1 MTFKNRKGFTLIEL
15 LAVVAIIGLLGTIVA
30 VSVTKV
36 YNDSIKKT
44 MIVQENN
51 VASASKIYLEDYCFD
66 PVDSSYVCPT
76 SYNNYTSNKYICL
89 DDLQDNKLGD
99 YINKVT
105 YKKDE
110 CKGIITFDKNED
122 GDYVVPNVYLYCGNP
137 DTGEYGYIT
146 DESLN
151 PGLYPRCNIKI
162 NNDMYY
168 LSLMEEKLSE
178 IHSILQR
185 ENELIVQAS
194 NDTNLEEDIK
204 AVKEEINSLNNEIN
218 NVYNYEY
225 LGSKILQPNN
235 ELTGK
240 YVVKIVSPSNLK
252 IDSFTFSD
260 YDKDLNIVY
269 EAIRTV
275 SYFRSSLGAEINAL
289 EYRLSFYGCSDKECK
304 LDVVLNM
311 VKRIYELSYRTTYST
326 TDSDDDRLSIDME
339 VQKLFDNL
347 DVFSKN
353 MSDSSISKNSIFKN
367 GDNVLTKASS
377 KKVYDDAAEYIKNNS
392 KKDLTGSDVWQDEV
406 SMLQTASGALNDV
419 INISY
424 RMHELMTSCS
434 NGTNTSSDIKSY
446 DDELTALI
454 KGIDD
459 VKKDIAFNGILLF
472 GDSDY
477 YSDYLLYDIH
487 DDSLSSISCANYNSN
502 SLNIIKNYQRKMNLN
517 MVSLNANNSKA
528 EKLITFTK
536 CKDNNCIVNSVKD
549 ILNSMLELAISAVS
563 GSDNERE
570 EYNIQYVTYFKALNH
585 IAEITE
591 NNSYSASSLGVS
603 NTNLSSVSNAT
614 TAKSIVTSALSKV
627 K

>member
-1 MTFKNRKGFTLIEL
+1 
-15 LAVVAIIGLLGTIVA
+15 
-30 VSVTKV
+30 
-36 YNDSIKKT
+36 
-44 MIVQENN
+44 
-51 VASASKIYLEDYCFD
+51 
-66 PVDSSYVCPT
+66 
-76 SYNNYTSNKYICL
+76 
-89 DDLQDNKLGD
+89 
-99 YINKVT
+99 
-105 YKKDE
+105 
-110 CKGIITFDKNED
+110 
-122 GDYVVPNVYLYCGNP
+122 
-137 DTGEYGYIT
+137 
-146 DESLN
+146 
-151 PGLYPRCNIKI
+151 
-162 NNDMYY
+162 
-168 LSLMEEKLSE
+168 
-178 IHSILQR
+178 
-185 ENELIVQAS
+185 
-194 NDTNLEEDIK
+194 
-204 AVKEEINSLNNEIN
+204 
-218 NVYNYEY
+218 
-225 LGSKILQPNN
+225 
-235 ELTGK
+235 
-240 YVVKIVSPSNLK
+240 
-252 IDSFTFSD
+252 
-260 YDKDLNIVY
+260 
-269 EAIRTV
+269 
-275 SYFRSSLGAEINAL
+275 
-289 EYRLSFYGCSDKECK
+289 
-304 LDVVLNM
+304 M

-406 SMLQTASGALNDV
+406 SMLQTASGALNEV
-419 INISY
+419 INMSY

-536 CKDNNCIVNSVKD
+536 CKDNNCIVNSIKD
-549 ILNSMLELAISAVS
+549 ILNSMLELATSAVN

-603 NTNLSSVSNAT
+603 NTNLSSVSNAIN
-614 TAKSIVTSALSKV
+614 AKNIVTSALSKV

>member
-1 MTFKNRKGFTLIEL
+1 
-15 LAVVAIIGLLGTIVA
+15 
-30 VSVTKV
+30 
-36 YNDSIKKT
+36 
-44 MIVQENN
+44 
-51 VASASKIYLEDYCFD
+51 
-66 PVDSSYVCPT
+66 
-76 SYNNYTSNKYICL
+76 
-89 DDLQDNKLGD
+89 
-99 YINKVT
+99 
-105 YKKDE
+105 
-110 CKGIITFDKNED
+110 
-122 GDYVVPNVYLYCGNP
+122 
-137 DTGEYGYIT
+137 
-146 DESLN
+146 
-151 PGLYPRCNIKI
+151 
-162 NNDMYY
+162 
-168 LSLMEEKLSE
+168 MEEKLSE